1 EIQDLYTAGLSGT
14 VPAALDNNVAVT
26 GVSTV
31 TLATA
36 ADVAFADLDLGLAAT
51 FNVDSSAG
59 GDLAFRGDGGNGVF
73 INGLFANGG
82 VDPGDVVINALNGT
96 TLSLSGV
103 TTANGPA
110 GAEVVVNSA
119 AAADGTVLLPTDNPG
134 NQAIWIAHNA
144 GALELGADLAIN
156 FPFGLIGDEG
166 TIRISDAAAAVNIF
180 FYDADGDGN
189 SSPVLEGDGVSKLG
203 GGVTLIGPVSATIIS
218 NSNGTLTLDSGGG
231 DAIAADSN
239 NVTFDGEGD
248 IVVENPISGA
258 GVVKNG
264 AGTVTFNGA
273 NTYTGQTSIN
283 NGKLVVGNNGGLG
296 AATAAATDDT
306 VINAGASLGI
316 DGNLTL
322 PADEKINVSGRGVG
336 GNGAIRSEAGS
347 DNKIAGPIEL
357 LANSAV
363 RILNGGSGGGKL
375 TLQGS
380 VDLNGFE
387 LEGEG
392 ASATHVLQIDG
403 QITGSGGTIDK
414 DDDFMMILTNGA
426 NDYSGNTTI
435 DSGVLRITDKDALGD
450 ANGITDINAD
460 GTLQFHNLAGGV
472 FDAAEEI
479 QYEGDGAGGIGALD
493 NSGGNT
499 TLSASASLT
508 MIGDASIG
516 NSAAG
521 TTFTI
526 EPDVNL
532 GVSTLALAGV
542 GEVDVTGKITD
553 FFGGSGFV
561 PGFYEVDGL
570 IVGEA
575 ENYTSRSSGPSGPI
589 SNKLTLN
596 FEASED
602 PDGGADGTWES
613 TTARQS
619 HNWTLGG
626 NVTYNASPAT
636 QLPGIAAS
644 YVFPTRGS
652 NNAANKATAQQL
664 ESLPGNPSN
673 GDATFEI
680 WFKPNN
686 LTGGNQVLWE
696 SGGGGDGTSFT
707 IRNGNTLRFTAKDG
721 GSNLVIETTLTPA
734 MASDFI
740 QAVAAYDRNNPN
752 PQDTL
757 RLYINGVEVAG
768 SPVTNNNVNDWA
780 GGDKS
785 GLGGR
790 NGAAGGTGAG
800 ANLNYGT
807 FAGEIAI
814 VRIYERRMSAT

>member
-1 EIQDLYTAGLSGT
+1 
-14 VPAALDNNVAVT
+14 
-26 GVSTV
+26 
-31 TLATA
+31 
-36 ADVAFADLDLGLAAT
+36 
-51 FNVDSSAG
+51 
-59 GDLAFRGDGGNGVF
+59 
-73 INGLFANGG
+73 
-82 VDPGDVVINALNGT
+82 
-96 TLSLSGV
+96 
-103 TTANGPA
+103 
-110 GAEVVVNSA
+110 
-119 AAADGTVLLPTDNPG
+119 
-134 NQAIWIAHNA
+134 
-144 GALELGADLAIN
+144 
-156 FPFGLIGDEG
+156 
-166 TIRISDAAAAVNIF
+166 
-180 FYDADGDGN
+180 
-189 SSPVLEGDGVSKLG
+189 
-203 GGVTLIGPVSATIIS
+203 
-218 NSNGTLTLDSGGG
+218 
-231 DAIAADSN
+231 
-239 NVTFDGEGD
+239 
-248 IVVENPISGA
+248 
-258 GVVKNG
+258 
-264 AGTVTFNGA
+264 
-273 NTYTGQTSIN
+273 
-283 NGKLVVGNNGGLG
+283 
-296 AATAAATDDT
+296 
-306 VINAGASLGI
+306 
-316 DGNLTL
+316 TL
-322 PADEKINVSGRGVG
+322 PAGEKINVSGAGVG

-357 LANSAV
+357 LANSSV

-526 EPDVNL
+526 EPDVNI
-532 GVSTLALAGV
+532 GVNTLALAGV
-542 GEVDVTGKITD
+542 GQVDVTGKITD

-721 GSNLVIETTLTPA
+721 GSNLVIETTLTPE

-800 ANLNYGT
+800 VNLNFGT

-814 VRIYERRMSAT
+814 VRFYERRMSATDVKKNFDLVAGCTFTCDAWLEVGPGYSDKVLALSNLEAYWEFKDGAGSTTVADSSPNGRSGNIVSAGLSPGIIGDALTLDGDGDYVQLNASAYKGVTGTAARTMVAWIKKNTTGANVNDGGIMSWGTNSSSQKWVWRLVGGSGDRLRVETANGGVESSPVGGKNLNDGQWHQVASVFDPTIAGANHGSIQFYIDGVLQGIQNNSGAAVNTASNANVRIGTDRVTANNNTRDFNGQID